1 MTIAWFMNVPDE
13 CLSYELDHQPPGID
27 NLNVMTFSS
36 KDVMEDVNGQRTYTL
51 KNLLPETKYAFKLRS
66 IYKDAKSHYSDLK
79 TKQTLKE
86 APRKFDII
94 DWTDCSM
101 TIEWFINV
109 PDESI
114 SYELDHRPPGI
125 DNLPVRTFSSKD
137 VKEDV
142 NGRRFYTLK
151 NLLPETKYAFKLR
164 YSYKDAKS
172 HYSDSKTK
180 QTLKEVLPD
189 AIHQLSEEDKIRY
202 NTLMQS
208 SETEKRYCVRIMI
221 VGKESAGKTCL
232 LRRLLKED
240 ITDVTSTDGVDIVV
254 QRCKINIGDGKWTI
268 GKGINDDKVGRIKRA
283 LNPYAEVGRNTQNMQ
298 VEETNNMNIRQG
310 DEKST
315 NNKDITTNT
324 KVRQE
329 NSNDTN
335 ESSSL
340 FLPEDSI
347 NKVNL
352 DNKEVTNES
361 SSLVIPEDFTTDDKV
376 NLDNKQNESSLL
388 VMPNDLMSHVFSE
401 STDNTLSNLYAL
413 CELWD
418 FAGQKEFYATHQA
431 FLTSSAVYLVVAD
444 MKDDISKQ
452 GLGQCFA
459 DFQNIGEYVDFW
471 FDSIHCHRT
480 SDKRARNGHFNP
492 PIVLV
497 FTGKDKYEIE
507 ADLKKRKKELND
519 QLDQVLGLQSK
530 YHHLHKKCYLSNLT
544 DTDEEFVKLQHV
556 ISETAR
562 KMDNWGNTFPLKWI
576 LLEHLIDI
584 NKNDGKNIINLNDM
598 SKLAEHHDI
607 NILEKDELLL
617 FLRFQ
622 HTVGNIIFFENIPD
636 LIILKPQWLADA
648 FRCLVSDRIDDS
660 GLHHLKDWTL
670 FRRQGKVSESL
681 ITELFKSKDG
691 SQFSGQKNNLH
702 KVMEKLDILV
712 KIENSSYYIMPS
724 QMPSSKFED
733 VCRNVGILT
742 KNCKRTSWLC
752 YKFKFLPPS
761 FFNHIS
767 AWFIKQ
773 YIPSKVDSDAT
784 SFALYRGICVFDI
797 DISGCEKILVTMSTD
812 TIALQVVSFSEQEGF
827 GSMCSGIHSEV
838 TQLFEDI
845 KQRYKVNISFKIHFK
860 CSDGYYFKDTFEYDN
875 LIIEKKRFCIQHKQM
890 HRSDQILSPWMN
902 SELKEIP
909 DKAKI
914 NTTQD
919 DQNPENDSNKE
930 EAQDQTPVKTNLP
943 VSVNLRQQINIK
955 QSTNEDLAISS
966 CIKTGNT
973 LMFTDF
979 RNNRLIICNSDGTD
993 IHYIPLSYEPQ
1004 YITEID
1010 GNTVAVSCTY
1020 DNTILIID
1028 ISSRSVTSTINTRGN
1043 CYGISY
1049 NDNNLYVV
1057 ISLSMIHVM
1066 DLTGKVIRAIPVPSY
1081 GIDDITV
1088 DRDRL
1093 VCKDSTSIY
1102 CCSLDGKVNVEI

>member
-1 MTIAWFMNVPDE
+1 MDMFILLTFLQMLSLNEAYDFTCPSQGHWIIRAKSMCKPPENYTCLFNVTFRVNVYRDICNKPRILHSDKYRIKAAASIGILL
-13 CLSYELDHQPPGID
+13 LSYFAVCIIFHKL
-27 NLNVMTFSS
+27 MTRWIQFR
-36 KDVMEDVNGQRTYTL
+36 N
-51 KNLLPETKYAFKLRS
+51 
-66 IYKDAKSHYSDLK
+66 I
-79 TKQTLKE
+79 
-86 APRKFDII
+86 
-94 DWTDCSM
+94 
-101 TIEWFINV
+101 
-109 PDESI
+109 
-114 SYELDHRPPGI
+114 
-125 DNLPVRTFSSKD
+125 
-137 VKEDV
+137 
-142 NGRRFYTLK
+142 
-151 NLLPETKYAFKLR
+151 
-164 YSYKDAKS
+164 
-172 HYSDSKTK
+172 
-180 QTLKEVLPD
+180 LPD
-189 AIHQLSEEDKIRY
+189 AINQLSEEDKIRY
-202 NTLMQS
+202 ITLMQS
-208 SETEKRYCVRIMI
+208 SEIEKRYNVRIMI

-240 ITDVTSTDGVDIVV
+240 ISDVTSTDGVDIVV
-254 QRCKINIGDGKWTI
+254 RRCKINIEDGKWTI

-283 LNPYAEVGRNTQNMQ
+283 LNPNAEDDRNTQNMQ

-315 NNKDITTNT
+315 YNKDITTNT

-329 NSNDTN
+329 NSDDTN

-340 FLPEDSI
+340 FMPEDST
-347 NKVNL
+347 NKAIVNL

-361 SSLVIPEDFTTDDKV
+361 SSLVMPEDFTTDDKV

-388 VMPNDLMSHVFSE
+388 VMPEDLMSHVFSK
-401 STDNTLSNLYAL
+401 STVNAPLNLYAL

-480 SDKRARNGHFNP
+480 ADKRARNGHFDP

-497 FTGKDKYEIE
+497 FTGKDRYEKE

-544 DTDEEFVKLQHV
+544 DTDEEFVKLRHA

-562 KMDNWGNTFPLKWI
+562 KMDNWGNAFPLKWI
-576 LLEHLIDI
+576 LLEHLIEI

-598 SKLAEHHDI
+598 FKLAEHHDI

-622 HTVGNIIFFENIPD
+622 HNVGNIIFFENIPD

-660 GLHHLKDWTL
+660 GLHHLEDWTL
-670 FRRQGKVSESL
+670 FTRQGKLSESL

-752 YKFKFLPPS
+752 FKFKFLPPS
-761 FFNHIS
+761 FFNHLS

-784 SFALYRGICVFDI
+784 SVALYRGICVFDI
-797 DISGCEKILVTMSTD
+797 DRSGGTKILVTMSTD
-812 TIALQVVSFSEQEGF
+812 TIALRFFVFQTG
-827 GSMCSGIHSEV
+827 GI
-838 TQLFEDI
+838 
-845 KQRYKVNISFKIHFK
+845 R
-860 CSDGYYFKDTFEYDN
+860 
-875 LIIEKKRFCIQHKQM
+875 KR
-890 HRSDQILSPWMN
+890 
-902 SELKEIP
+902 
-909 DKAKI
+909 
-914 NTTQD
+914 
-919 DQNPENDSNKE
+919 
-930 EAQDQTPVKTNLP
+930 V
-943 VSVNLRQQINIK
+943 
-955 QSTNEDLAISS
+955 AI
-966 CIKTGNT
+966 
-973 LMFTDF
+973 
-979 RNNRLIICNSDGTD
+979 
-993 IHYIPLSYEPQ
+993 
-1004 YITEID
+1004 
-1010 GNTVAVSCTY
+1010 
-1020 DNTILIID
+1020 
-1028 ISSRSVTSTINTRGN
+1028 
-1043 CYGISY
+1043 
-1049 NDNNLYVV
+1049 YVV
-1057 ISLSMIHVM
+1057 
-1066 DLTGKVIRAIPVPSY
+1066 K
-1081 GIDDITV
+1081 
-1088 DRDRL
+1088 
-1093 VCKDSTSIY
+1093 
-1102 CCSLDGKVNVEI
+1102 